1 MAGKLLQIARFF
13 MAGSLSTIVFI
24 VWCAACVMCLLLIRF
39 ANRNFD
45 TAADRARRQ
54 THMGRRIIRWQEKT
68 SLKLY
73 QKKRLLKRLAMIF
86 YMLALSVFAVN
97 RAEYVRGF
105 RVLVFEWTLEG
116 ATGQINILIRFAV
129 EFLSFVPYGALIR
142 WQHVRTHWKSILIQL
157 SLSALVIETLQFLA
171 MRGLVAPDDIVA
183 YMLGGLLGV
192 YLVRRSVHRRG

>member
-1 MAGKLLQIARFF
+1 MFGKLLEIVRFF
-13 MAGSLSTIVFI
+13 LVDSLSTIFFI
-24 VWCAACVMCLLLIRF
+24 GWCAACVACLLLIRF

-54 THMGRRIIRWQEKT
+54 THMGRKIVRWQERN

-73 QKKRLLKRLAMIF
+73 KKKRLLKRLAMVF

-97 RAEYVRGF
+97 RADYVRGF

-116 ATGQINILIRFAV
+116 ASGHINILIRFIV

-142 WQHVRTHWKSILIQL
+142 WQHVRTHWKKVMIQL
-157 SLSALVIETLQFLA
+157 LLSALVIEMMQFLA
-171 MRGLVAPDDIVA
+171 MRGMIALDDVAA

-192 YLVRRSVHRRG
+192 SLMRRSVRRRV